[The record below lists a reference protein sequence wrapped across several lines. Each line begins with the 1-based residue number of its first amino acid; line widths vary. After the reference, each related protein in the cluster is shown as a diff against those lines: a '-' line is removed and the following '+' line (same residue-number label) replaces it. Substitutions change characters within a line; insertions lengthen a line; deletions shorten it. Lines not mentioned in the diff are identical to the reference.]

1 MEPRPPRPRSSASGD
16 RSVAALTGDRFA
28 PYPAGGAPAVNPAD
42 IDLISRGE
50 RRRRGLLRLLG
61 GVVLLALIV
70 GGAWWFRDRLPSV
83 SINAPSNAGAPA
95 VVGTPPT
102 RDIAQS
108 TAATPAARPA
118 QTSDQPGVASLLATA
133 TATPRPARPTA
144 PAAASTQAAA
154 QTAPT
159 ATPAAARQA
168 SDTTPLL
175 DLLPGASQAPDGLA
189 LTNEAERSKSEVVAS
204 MGGTDE
210 AAQLLDDWGWQ
221 GNAYREFAAPAD
233 NTLPAGSVN
242 YLNVSVHRFAS
253 PDAADNA
260 LTYFSDVVVSTQ
272 GLQDVQVDPVGD
284 AARALTGAPD
294 GNALAVLYVRSGKLL
309 YRIGTSTNSADGDP
323 MAAAVAVAKEML
335 GG

>member
-1 MEPRPPRPRSSASGD
+1 MEPRPPRPRSGASGD
-16 RSVAALTGDRFA
+16 RSAAALTGDRFA
-28 PYPAGGAPAVNPAD
+28 PYPASGAPAVNPAD

-50 RRRRGLLRLLG
+50 RRRRGVLRLLG
-61 GVVLLALIV
+61 GIVVLALVI
-70 GGAWWFRDRLPSV
+70 GAGWWFRDRLPSV
-83 SINAPSNAGAPA
+83 SINAPSNAEAPA
-95 VVGTPPT
+95 VVATPPT
-102 RDIAQS
+102 QEIAQS
-108 TAATPAARPA
+108 VGATPAPRTA
-118 QTSDQPGVASLLATA
+118 QTSDQSGVASLLATA
-133 TATPRPARPTA
+133 TATPRPSRPT
-144 PAAASTQAAA
+144 PAAGVQA
-154 QTAPT
+154 QTGAQAAPT
-159 ATPAAARQA
+159 ATPAVARQA

-175 DLLPGASQAPDGLA
+175 DLLPAASQAPDGLA

-233 NTLPAGSVN
+233 NTLPPGSVT

-272 GLQDVQVDPVGD
+272 GLQDVQVDALGD
-284 AARALTGAPD
+284 AARGLTGAPD
-294 GNALAVLYVRSGKLL
+294 GNALAVLYIRSGKLL
-309 YRIGTSTNSADGDP
+309 YRIGTSTNSTDGDP
-323 MAAAVAVAKEML
+323 MSAAVAVAHQML